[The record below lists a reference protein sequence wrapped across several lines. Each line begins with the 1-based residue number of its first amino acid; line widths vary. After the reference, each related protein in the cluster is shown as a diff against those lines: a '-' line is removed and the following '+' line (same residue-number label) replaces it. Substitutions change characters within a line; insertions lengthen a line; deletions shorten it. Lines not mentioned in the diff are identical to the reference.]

1 MAVWTSDPRAL
12 KGLGRYEMTETRY
25 FERTTYRGV
34 TEITRPALRYH
45 GGKFRLAPWIIGFF
59 PPHRVYT
66 EAFAGAASVLMRKP
80 RSFAEIYNDRWGV
93 VVNVF
98 RVLRDPV
105 QAEQLEKALR
115 LTPFARDEFEADWPE
130 DHEAA
135 VERARR
141 AILRSFAG
149 FGSASTNGNYSTG
162 FRANSNRSNTTPAH
176 DWVNY
181 PEHVQRFTERLAGVV
196 IENRPAAQ
204 IIETHDGP
212 DTLHYVD
219 PPYPHETRNMRRG
232 NSAYECEMSVEDHEQ
247 LAVTLQACK
256 GMVVLSTYPNELY
269 ERLYAGWRREEKR
282 ALADGARLRTEVLYI
297 NPACDARQVQ
307 QTLWPAPSED
317 K

>member
-1 MAVWTSDPRAL
+1 MAA
-12 KGLGRYEMTETRY
+12 
-25 FERTTYRGV
+25 
-34 TEITRPALRYH
+34 EITRPILRYH
-45 GGKFRLAPWIIGFF
+45 GGKFRLAPWIMSFF
-59 PPHRVYT
+59 PPHRVYV
-66 EAFAGAASVLMRKP
+66 EPFGGAASVLLRKE

-98 RVLRDPV
+98 RVARDPF
-105 QAEQLEKALR
+105 QAEQLERALR
-115 LTPFARDEFEADWPE
+115 LTPFARDEFEAEWPDE
-130 DHEAA
+130 STDP

-149 FGSASTNGNYSTG
+149 FGSASTNGNYATG

-181 PEHVQRFTERLAGVV
+181 PDQVKRFTDRLSGVV

-204 IIETHDGP
+204 VIETHDSP

-232 NSAYECEMSVEDHEQ
+232 NAAYEVEMTAEDHEQ
-247 LAVTLQACK
+247 LAQTLQACA

-269 ERLYAGWRREEKR
+269 DRLYADWRREETE
-282 ALADGARLRTEVLYI
+282 ALADGARPRREVLYL
-297 NPACDARQVQ
+297 NPACAAQ
-307 QTLWPAPSED
+307 QSQQRLFR
-317 K
+317 

>member
-1 MAVWTSDPRAL
+1 MAANL
-12 KGLGRYEMTETRY
+12 
-25 FERTTYRGV
+25 
-34 TEITRPALRYH
+34 TRPVLRYH
-45 GGKFRLAPWIIGFF
+45 GGKFRLAPWIIGYF

-66 EAFAGAASVLMRKP
+66 EAFGGAASVLMRKP

-98 RVLRDPV
+98 RVLRDPAM
-105 QAEQLEKALR
+105 AEQLETALR
-115 LTPFARDEFEADWPE
+115 LTPFARDEFEAEWPTDAE
-130 DHEAA
+130 EP

-162 FRANSNRSNTTPAH
+162 FRPKSNRSHTTPAH

-181 PEHVQRFTERLAGVV
+181 PDHVRRFSERLAGVV

-204 IIETHDGP
+204 IIETHDSP

-232 NSAYECEMSVEDHEQ
+232 NASYEIEMTAKDHEQ
-247 LAVTLQACK
+247 LAETLQSCA
-256 GMVVLSTYPNELY
+256 GMVVLSTYPNALY
-269 ERLYAGWRREEKR
+269 DRLYAGWRREETK
-282 ALADGARLRTEVLYI
+282 ALADGARPRIEVLYL
-297 NPACDARQVQ
+297 NAACSERQVQ
-307 QTLWPAPSED
+307 RQLWPCSHKET